1 MHMGQ
6 GNVLLGA
13 IGSDA
18 SRRLGRQAEQRLD
31 GGRGLR
37 ARLQLQDLPE
47 QRQRDDYRRRF
58 KVHRYPPHENERV
71 GEHLGRHGGHHAIGK
86 GRAGT
91 QADQRPHVGA
101 AAGHRL
107 HAARQKRPAGP
118 QRNRQR
124 KHQLDPALHGHV
136 EPVQLVPEH
145 RQKGDHHGERQRPPE
160 TAQKVRQLGGIFRS
174 QFGDQRLQ
182 RHAALGAAAGAV
194 LPYLRVHGAGVD
206 GAGCRWCL
214 RR

>member
-13 IGSDA
+13 IGRDA

-71 GEHLGRHGGHHAIGK
+71 GEHLGRHGGYHAVGK

-107 HAARQKRPAGP
+107 HAAHKKRPAGP
-118 QRNRQR
+118 QR

-136 EPVQLVPEH
+136 DPVQLVPEH

-182 RHAALGAAAGAV
+182 RHAALGAAAGVV